1 MIYYLTIIII
11 IVIVNFYKKKINMK
25 NLKHVLLFV
34 VFIDSNQRKKHLHGA
49 GMVSITFKNNRL
61 NYNEF
66 FF

>member
-34 VFIDSNQRKKHLHGA
+34 VFIDSNRRKNIS
-49 GMVSITFKNNRL
+49 MVQGWCRL
-61 NYNEF
+61 LSKIID
-66 FF
+66 

>member
-34 VFIDSNQRKKHLHGA
+34 VFIDSNQRKNIS
-49 GMVSITFKNNRL
+49 MVQGWGRL
-61 NYNEF
+61 L
-66 FF
+66 

>member
-34 VFIDSNQRKKHLHGA
+34 VFIDSNQRKNIS
-49 GMVSITFKNNRL
+49 MVQGWCRL
-61 NYNEF
+61 LSKIIG
-66 FF
+66 

>member
-11 IVIVNFYKKKINMK
+11 IVIVNFYKKENKYEK
-25 NLKHVLLFV
+25 SKTCV
-34 VFIDSNQRKKHLHGA
+34 VIRRVYRFKSEKKHLHGA